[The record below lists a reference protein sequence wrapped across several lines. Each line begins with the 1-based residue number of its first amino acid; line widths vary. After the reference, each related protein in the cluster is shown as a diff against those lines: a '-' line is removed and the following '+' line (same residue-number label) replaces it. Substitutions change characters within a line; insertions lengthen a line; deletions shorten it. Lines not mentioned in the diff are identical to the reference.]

1 MNLLEINY
9 QINNIKITVN
19 ILYNKM
25 SCSVEVTK
33 CHDML
38 TGRVKWFNNKSG
50 FGFLTITDGLS
61 SGLDVFVHHSSIKV
75 NTEQYKYL
83 VQGEYVEF
91 ELTETSGGVHKYQAS
106 NVKGIKGGSL
116 MCETRRELKVLRNN
130 YKTDNKLTVQV
141 TNNDSDNNNGWNR
154 VVKRNSV
161 EKEPM
166 EKKKKGRKPKVL
178 SSV

>member
-1 MNLLEINY
+1 
-9 QINNIKITVN
+9 
-19 ILYNKM
+19 M
-25 SCSVEVTK
+25 SCSAEVTK

-91 ELTETSGGVHKYQAS
+91 ELTETSGGAHKYQAS

-166 EKKKKGRKPKVL
+166 EKKKRGRKPKVV

>member
-1 MNLLEINY
+1 
-9 QINNIKITVN
+9 
-19 ILYNKM
+19 M
-25 SCSVEVTK
+25 SCSAEVTNS
-33 CHDML
+33 HDIL

-91 ELTETSGGVHKYQAS
+91 ELTETSGGAHKYQAS

-141 TNNDSDNNNGWNR
+141 LNSENDNNEWNR
-154 VVKRNSV
+154 VVRRNSV
-161 EKEPM
+161 EKEPL
-166 EKKKKGRKPKVL
+166 EKKKRGRKPKVI

>member
-1 MNLLEINY
+1 
-9 QINNIKITVN
+9 
-19 ILYNKM
+19 M
-25 SCSVEVTK
+25 SCSVEVTNS
-33 CHDML
+33 HDML

-50 FGFLTITDGLS
+50 FGFLTITDGPS

-91 ELTETSGGVHKYQAS
+91 ELTETTGGAHKYQAS

-141 TNNDSDNNNGWNR
+141 SNTDDNTNEWSR
-154 VVKRNSV
+154 VVKKNNV
-161 EKEPM
+161 DKDQI
-166 EKKKKGRKPKVL
+166 EKKKRGRKPKVPL
-178 SSV
+178 PVSV